1 VKKDLVS
8 LGFDEP
14 FHRAAYMKNLNLNT
28 YFASQNRNEIIFSER
43 ADYSVG
49 NG

>member
-1 VKKDLVS
+1 VKKDLVI
-8 LGFDEP
+8 LRFDVLQRHVECL
-14 FHRAAYMKNLNLNT
+14 KNLNLDM
-28 YFASQNRNEIIFSER
+28 YFASQNRNESIFTER